1 MHPSPLQRL
10 ATAGGGRL
18 DGLDF
23 NLKSKGSLYRKLVQ
37 RLDRL
42 LNRNEHIPEYTPSM
56 QQVTNEVDDCLR
68 YTIVSCWHRRRRQRR
83 RKGARQLLLFGP
95 NPICFSISFL
105 TSPLLF
111 LDHPLLLLVLE
122 LLRLLTFFVM
132 LQVYP
137 LEKYTLGTRGVVDEL
152 LGSNAATNLNV
163 YNFWS

>member
-83 RKGARQLLLFGP
+83 RKLETPPKVTFWPQPDLLL
-95 NPICFSISFL
+95 
-105 TSPLLF
+105 
-111 LDHPLLLLVLE
+111 DLLLDLPP
-122 LLRLLTFFVM
+122 
-132 LQVYP
+132 P
-137 LEKYTLGTRGVVDEL
+137 L
-152 LGSNAATNLNV
+152 S
-163 YNFWS
+163 